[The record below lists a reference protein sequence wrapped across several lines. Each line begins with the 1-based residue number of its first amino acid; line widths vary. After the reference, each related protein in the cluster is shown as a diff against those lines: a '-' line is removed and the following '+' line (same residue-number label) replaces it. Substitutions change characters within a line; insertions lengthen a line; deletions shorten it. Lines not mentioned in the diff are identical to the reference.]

1 MQLPPR
7 SSSSYT
13 VIPEKSFHLCQTC
26 TLSSSCARTHKRG
39 AVLATRVNAHSHLNA
54 LTRWRLFLIFCPP
67 PSSLLALSVPPLSA
81 LHGNTT
87 PSHSVQ
93 ICSSIQLTVQSL
105 SVSVRTGSSSPH
117 SLTTVAP
124 PQSRTFIQDNCA
136 KKTGGIWILLPSCAS
151 QALVNGGWLG
161 AE

>member
-39 AVLATRVNAHSHLNA
+39 PRTPPSRSRKYTLAPNRAH
-54 LTRWRLFLIFCPP
+54 TQKTFPLFF
-67 PSSLLALSVPPLSA
+67 PSSLPRLSAPPLSA

-87 PSHSVQ
+87 PSRRVQ

-105 SVSVRTGSSSPH
+105 SVSVQITSSSPH
-117 SLTTVAP
+117 TLAP
-124 PQSRTFIQDNCA
+124 PPPEIPHIYSR
-136 KKTGGIWILLPSCAS
+136 
-151 QALVNGGWLG
+151 
-161 AE
+161 